1 MSSNKRLKELGVII
15 GSSPKGSKKYK
26 DAMKELDRIL
36 GMPEEIVRDLEV
48 VESTDDEFEPEET

>member
-15 GSSPKGSKKYK
+15 GSAPKGSKKYK

-36 GMPEEIVRDLEV
+36 GMPEEIVENLEI
-48 VESTDDEFEPEET
+48 VETEDEEVEDE